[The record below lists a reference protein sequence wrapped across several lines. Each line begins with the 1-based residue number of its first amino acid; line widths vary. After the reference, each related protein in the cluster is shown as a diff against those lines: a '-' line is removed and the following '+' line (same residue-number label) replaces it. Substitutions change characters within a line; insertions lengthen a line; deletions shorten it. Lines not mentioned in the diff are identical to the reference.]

1 MSQKVCP
8 QHLNRTAF
16 VYIRQSTMTQV
27 RFHQEST
34 ERQYALRQKALDLGW
49 TTEQI
54 QVIDEDLGLSGT
66 NKSNRQG
73 FQKLVAE
80 VTLGQAG
87 AVFGLEIS
95 RLARSS
101 ADLLRLLEL
110 CALFDTIVVDEDG
123 IYDLNDFND
132 RLILGFKGTM
142 SEAELHFLRSR
153 LIGGKKNKAH
163 KGLLRFPLP
172 VGYCHDQEGNTVID
186 PDEEVQT
193 AVRRVFSV
201 FESSGSAY
209 GVVKYFYQNNFYFP
223 KRAYGGTWNGKLIWG
238 TLTHGRVIGMLKNP
252 AYSGAYVFGRYKTQ
266 KILDENGQFKQRTTR
281 LPQEQWEVLI
291 YDHHPGYIN
300 WEQYEKNLKQLE
312 TNRTNAS
319 VSGPA
324 REGCALLQGLV
335 LCGRCGR
342 RMTVR
347 YTGNGGIVPQY
358 ECRKYWENGQNITC
372 SHLRSEPVDQA
383 VVSRVM
389 EMIKPANLELALLS
403 LEKLLHQEDEIEMSW
418 KLALERAQYEADRA
432 QRQYDLAEP
441 ENRLVVR
448 NLETKWNEKLK
459 SLEDMKNEHEK
470 HRLSHLWQPSVKERN
485 DILNLANDLPRLWNA
500 PSTTF
505 QDKKRILR
513 LLIED
518 VTITCQA
525 RDKNV
530 SLGIRWRNRG
540 HEVIQTTKLLPK
552 SMSRKHPPDL
562 IEKVTRLAAEMTDF
576 EIAEHL
582 NQTGC
587 RTQEN
592 RLFTKA
598 SINWIR
604 YRYRIPGPK
613 GGDGY
618 TVKEAAEHFGVSAH
632 VIYYWIERNML
643 TATKQAPGWPWKI
656 KFDSETEQRLF
667 EKVNQSNRIAK
678 TV

>member
-1 MSQKVCP
+1 MNPKVCP

-34 ERQYALRQKALDLGW
+34 ERQYALKKKALDLGW
-49 TTEQI
+49 PTEQI

-73 FQKLVAE
+73 FQKLIAE
-80 VTLGQAG
+80 VTLGRVG

-123 IYDLNDFND
+123 IYDLSDFND

-172 VGYCHDQEGNTVID
+172 IGYCHDQESNTVFD

-209 GVVKYFYQNNFYFP
+209 GVVKYFAQNNLQFP

-238 TLTHGRVIGMLKNP
+238 ALTHGRVIGMLKNP
-252 AYSGAYVFGRYKTQ
+252 AYTGAYVFGRYKVQ
-266 KILDENGQFKQRTTR
+266 KSLDENGQFKQRTTR
-281 LPQEQWEVLI
+281 LPQDQWEVLI

-300 WEQYEKNLKQLE
+300 WKQYEKNLKQLE
-312 TNRTNAS
+312 TNRTNAI

-347 YTGNGGIVPQY
+347 YTGNGGIIPQY
-358 ECRKYWENGQNITC
+358 ECRKRFEAGQNVSC
-372 SHLRSEPVDQA
+372 SHLRSDPVDQA
-383 VVSRVM
+383 VMSRMM

-403 LEKLLHQEDEIEMSW
+403 LDKVLHQEDEIEMSW

-448 NLETKWNEKLK
+448 NLEAKWNEKLK
-459 SLEDMKNEHEK
+459 AFEEVKKEHEN
-470 HRLSHLWQPSVKERN
+470 HLNRLWQPSVKERN
-485 DILNLANDLPRLWNA
+485 DILMLANDLPRIWNA
-500 PSTTF
+500 PSTSF
-505 QDKKRILR
+505 QDKKRVLR

-525 RDKNV
+525 RDENV
-530 SLGIRWRNRG
+530 SLGIRWRHRG
-540 HEVIQTTKLLPK
+540 HEVIQTTKPLPR
-552 SMSRKHPPDL
+552 SITRKHPPDL
-562 IEKVTRLAAEMTDF
+562 IKKVTDLAVNMTDL

-582 NQTGC
+582 NQSDC

-592 RLFTKA
+592 KQFTKA

-604 YRYRIPGPK
+604 CRYRIPGPK

-618 TVKEAAEHFGVSAH
+618 TVKETAAHFGVSEH
-632 VIYYWIERNML
+632 VIYYWIERNMV
-643 TATKQAPGWPWKI
+643 TATKKAPGWPWKI
-656 KFDSETEQRLF
+656 KLDPDTEQRLF
-667 EKVNQSNRIAK
+667 EKVNQSPRIAK
-678 TV
+678 T